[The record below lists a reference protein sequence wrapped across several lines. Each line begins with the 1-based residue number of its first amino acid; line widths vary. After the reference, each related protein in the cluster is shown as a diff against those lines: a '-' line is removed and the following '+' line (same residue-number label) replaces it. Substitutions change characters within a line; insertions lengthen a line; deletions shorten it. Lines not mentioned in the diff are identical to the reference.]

1 VAPIQ
6 VRVAST
12 YEAVD
17 ELVPMWGQFDELFD
31 GAVVDDLPDGAVV
44 DDLPDGAVV
53 AELPDAVVV
62 ADEAL
67 VDAGVEEVELLVVAL
82 ATAAPP
88 PMRTPTSPRATIEC
102 RSRIFIIYHLP
113 SFVWSN
119 PRAGVAC
126 RERHP
131 AACPSGEII
140 RPIR

>member
-1 VAPIQ
+1 MAPIQ

-12 YEAVD
+12 YEAVE
-17 ELVPMWGQFDELFD
+17 ELVPMWGQFDELF
-31 GAVVDDLPDGAVV
+31 
-44 DDLPDGAVV
+44 DGAVV

-126 RERHP
+126 RERHS

>member
-1 VAPIQ
+1 VATIQ
-6 VRVAST
+6 VRVTST

-17 ELVPMWGQFDELFD
+17 ELVPMWGQFDEPLD
-31 GAVVDDLPDGAVV
+31 GAVVDERPEGAVV
-44 DDLPDGAVV
+44 D
-53 AELPDAVVV
+53 ELPDAAVV

-67 VDAGVEEVELLVVAL
+67 DVGVEEVELLVVAL

-88 PMRTPTSPRATIEC
+88 PMRTPASPRATIEC

-113 SFVWSN
+113 SFVWSK

-126 RERHP
+126 RERHS